1 MTNDELIFD
10 IMENEFIPESK
21 LISLFFIINQRKF
34 DESLK
39 NLINTLVSRN
49 FERFN
54 KYEKKYN
61 KLDLD
66 KLFIKNSEQ
75 YLYYKMSVFTT
86 KT

>member
-49 FERFN
+49 FEKFN

-66 KLFIKNSEQ
+66 KLFIERSEQ
-75 YLYYKMSVFTT
+75 YFYYKMSVFTT